1 MRTPDDKK
9 TQAEEAKVEEKII
22 SSRINE
28 EQVFGEL
35 KIHENVISSLVR
47 RATLA
52 QEGVS
57 RLSGNNF
64 VDTIGE
70 IVGSRRIQD
79 RAIMVKFSD
88 DNRIELE
95 IKVVIKFGYVVPAV
109 AAAIQKSVI
118 TEVENMTGMTV
129 TAVNVTVQ
137 DVEDEY
143 IDDEEDEEETAE

>member
-28 EQVFGEL
+28 DQVLGEL

-95 IKVVIKFGYVVPAV
+95 IKVVIKFGYVVPVV

-143 IDDEEDEEETAE
+143 IDDEEDEEENAE

>member
-1 MRTPDDKK
+1 MRT
-9 TQAEEAKVEEKII
+9 VEEKQNN
-22 SSRINE
+22 SSAKE
-28 EQVFGEL
+28 EKVIVSPVEDQSFGEL

-47 RATLA
+47 HATLA

-79 RAIMVKFSD
+79 RAIIVKLAD
-88 DNRIELE
+88 DNRIEIE
-95 IKVVIKFGYVVPAV
+95 VKVVVKFGYVVPEIATT
-109 AAAIQKSVI
+109 IQKSVI
-118 TEVENMTGMTV
+118 TEVENITGMTV

-137 DVEDEY
+137 DVEDQY
-143 IDDEEDEEETAE
+143 IEDDEEENE

>member
-1 MRTPDDKK
+1 MRTVDEKNV
-9 TQAEEAKVEEKII
+9 QAEAKVEEKVIA
-22 SSRINE
+22 SPRNDAQSL
-28 EQVFGEL
+28 GDL
-35 KIHENVISSLVR
+35 KIHENVISSIVR
-47 RATLA
+47 RAVLA

-79 RAIMVKFSD
+79 RAILVKLCD

-95 IKVVIKFGYVVPAV
+95 IKVVIKFGFVVPEV

-118 TEVENMTGMTV
+118 TDVENVTGMTV
-129 TAVNVTVQ
+129 VAVNVTVQ
-137 DVEDEY
+137 DIEDEY
-143 IDDEEDEEETAE
+143 VEDDDEEDVVEA

>member
-28 EQVFGEL
+28 DQVLGEL

-143 IDDEEDEEETAE
+143 IDDEEDEEENAE

>member
-28 EQVFGEL
+28 DQVLGEL

-57 RLSGNNF
+57 RLSANNF

-143 IDDEEDEEETAE
+143 IDDEEDEEENAE